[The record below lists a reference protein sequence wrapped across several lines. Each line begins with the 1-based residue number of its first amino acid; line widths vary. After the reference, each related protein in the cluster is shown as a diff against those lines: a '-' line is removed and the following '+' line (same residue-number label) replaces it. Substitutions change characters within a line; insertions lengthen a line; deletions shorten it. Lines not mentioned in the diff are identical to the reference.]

1 MTRCSSTPST
11 CLRSRG
17 DKLPLHMRRTNLVR
31 LVARRVDGIFLSD
44 VEQGEIGP
52 DAYRQSSLAP
62 VKPALERAHEEQY
75 QHDGRSYDQDYHVAC
90 HTLLCGLGHG

>member
-1 MTRCSSTPST
+1 
-11 CLRSRG
+11 
-17 DKLPLHMRRTNLVR
+17 MRKTNLVR

-52 DAYRQSSLAP
+52 DLYLQSSLAP

-75 QHDGRSYDQDYHVAC
+75 QHNRRSYDQDHHVAC
-90 HTLLCGLGHG
+90 HTLLRGLSHGNPP